1 MKTLK
6 STLILL
12 FSAGLMA
19 SCGQGN
25 KVEGN
30 PEIYAEA
37 NEYHQKSLDLREE
50 ILELEKQV
58 KEAGIDYSELKD
70 QLKTWDKDIIEVPGY
85 EHAHDDHES
94 HDHEHGEAHEG
105 HKERKYHVHNP
116 SKPFS
121 DTEHL
126 DYQKVLHEEI
136 VLIHEKF
143 KRLLSPEVMESDST
157 STSIQ

>member
-1 MKTLK
+1 MEKFK
-6 STLILL
+6 KPFLL
-12 FSAGLMA
+12 LLSAGIMA
-19 SCGQGN
+19 ACSQE
-25 KVEGN
+25 KKIEGN

-37 NEYHQKSLDLREE
+37 NDYHQKSLDLREE

-85 EHAHDDHES
+85 EHSHDDHEG

-121 DTEHL
+121 DAEHL
-126 DYQKVLHEEI
+126 DYQKVLYEEM
-136 VLIHEKF
+136 VLIHGKF
-143 KRLLSPEVMESDST
+143 KRLLTPEVMESDSA
-157 STSIQ
+157 STSKQ

>member
-1 MKTLK
+1 MKTLQN
-6 STLILL
+6 TFIVLLAAGIL
-12 FSAGLMA
+12 A
-19 SCGQGN
+19 SCNQE
-25 KVEGN
+25 KKIEGD
-30 PEIYAEA
+30 PKIYAEA

-50 ILELEKQV
+50 ILDFEKQV
-58 KEAGIDYSELKD
+58 KDAGIDYTELKD

-85 EHAHDDHES
+85 EHSHDDHEG
-94 HDHEHGEAHEG
+94 HEHGESHEG

-121 DTEHL
+121 DAEHL

-136 VLIHEKF
+136 VLIHGKF

-157 STSIQ
+157 STSGQ